1 MRKGTG
7 DEGGGGDRG
16 ARAGGKDGEK
26 ERGGKEKEE
35 EGKGLRGFLQFSP
48 LLSPFLGFWLELGL
62 LRT

>member
-1 MRKGTG
+1 MAAEI
-7 DEGGGGDRG
+7 EGR
-16 ARAGGKDGEK
+16 GGKDGEK